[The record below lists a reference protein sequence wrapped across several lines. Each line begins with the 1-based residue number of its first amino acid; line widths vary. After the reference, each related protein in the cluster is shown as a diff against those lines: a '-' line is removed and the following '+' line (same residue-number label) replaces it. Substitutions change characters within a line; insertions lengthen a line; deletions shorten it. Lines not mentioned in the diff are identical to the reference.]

1 MERLARLYGKRIV
14 NVNVNIIAA
23 GVLALIVTAVFMHF
37 FVDWN
42 WHEAI
47 SRWTTL
53 NSKVVI
59 TAMTFIVDLLADLAV
74 YYVLHW
80 YANHAP
86 SRIEK
91 LAHVEKVPDL
101 VDPDFAKP
109 AFTKESLA
117 ASPLS
122 PKRIKAAAT
131 GKKDTSITRAFVRD
145 ATKVQVERMILSPI
159 LYVIALGGQH
169 ALLHAHVPVAWATAI
184 GFGAGILVTRILHT
198 IFMWREERANA
209 RKLATAAGT
218 TTGMNG
224 ELGTAKQEGTEPRR
238 HEEAKQ

>member
-1 MERLARLYGKRIV
+1 MELLARLYSRRIV

-23 GVLALIVTAVFMHF
+23 GLLALLVTAVFMHY
-37 FVDWN
+37 FVDWQ
-42 WHEAI
+42 WHEVI

-53 NSKVVI
+53 NAKVVI
-59 TAMTFIVDLLADLAV
+59 TATTFLVDLIADLAV

-86 SRIEK
+86 GRIQK
-91 LAHVEKVPDL
+91 LAHVEKMHDL
-101 VDPDFAKP
+101 VNPEFAKP
-109 AFTKESLA
+109 AFTKESIA

-122 PKRIKAAAT
+122 PQRIKAAAT
-131 GKKDTSITRAFVRD
+131 GKKDAGVTRAFVRD

-169 ALLHAHVPVAWATAI
+169 ALLHAHMPVAWATAI

-209 RKLATAAGT
+209 RKLSAAAGGT
-218 TTGMNG
+218 MGMNG
-224 ELGTAKQEGTEPRR
+224 QTSTSAAESAKP
-238 HEEAKQ
+238 

>member
-37 FVDWN
+37 FVAWN
-42 WHEAI
+42 WHEVI
-47 SRWTTL
+47 SGWVGF
-53 NSKVVI
+53 NPKIII
-59 TAMTFIVDLLADLAV
+59 TASTFLVDLVADLAV

-80 YANHAP
+80 YANHVP
-86 SRIEK
+86 SRFEK
-91 LAHVEKVPDL
+91 LAHVEKVHDL
-101 VDPDFAKP
+101 VNPDFAKP
-109 AFTKESLA
+109 AFTKESIA

-122 PKRIKAAAT
+122 PRRIKAAAT
-131 GKKDTSITRAFVRD
+131 GKKDNGITRAFVRD

-169 ALLHAHVPVAWATAI
+169 ALLHAHMPVAWATAI

-209 RKLATAAGT
+209 RKLTAAAGA

-224 ELGTAKQEGTEPRR
+224 QTSTSAPEDTQAR
-238 HEEAKQ
+238 

>member
-1 MERLARLYGKRIV
+1 MELLARLYSRRIV

-23 GVLALIVTAVFMHF
+23 GLLALVVTAVFMHY
-37 FVDWN
+37 FVDWQ
-42 WHEAI
+42 WHEVI
-47 SRWTTL
+47 SRWTRL

-59 TAMTFIVDLLADLAV
+59 TATTFLVDLIADLAV

-86 SRIEK
+86 GRIQK
-91 LAHVEKVPDL
+91 LAHVEKMHDL
-101 VDPDFAKP
+101 VNPEFAKP
-109 AFTKESLA
+109 AFTKESIA

-122 PKRIKAAAT
+122 PQRIKAVAT
-131 GKKDTSITRAFVRD
+131 GKKDTGLTKAFVRD

-169 ALLHAHVPVAWATAI
+169 ALLHAHMPVAWATAI

-209 RKLATAAGT
+209 RKLSAAAGG

-224 ELGTAKQEGTEPRR
+224 QTSTTAAEN
-238 HEEAKQ
+238 AKP

>member
-37 FVDWN
+37 FVAWN
-42 WHEAI
+42 WHEVI
-47 SRWTTL
+47 SGWVGF
-53 NSKVVI
+53 NSKIVI
-59 TAMTFIVDLLADLAV
+59 TAATFLVDLIADLAV

-86 SRIEK
+86 SRFEK
-91 LAHVEKVPDL
+91 MAHVEKVHDL
-101 VDPDFAKP
+101 VNPDFAKP
-109 AFTKESLA
+109 AFTKESIA

-122 PKRIKAAAT
+122 PQRIKAAAT
-131 GKKDTSITRAFVRD
+131 GKKDTGITKAFVRD

-184 GFGAGILVTRILHT
+184 GFGAGILTTRILHT

-209 RKLATAAGT
+209 RKLTAAAGA

-224 ELGTAKQEGTEPRR
+224 QTSSTAPETTQTR
-238 HEEAKQ
+238 